1 MLPLKDIFLSNDI
14 VTPLLPLL
22 EKHFELKEE
31 YINDELRWKQ
41 QATRSAELFMY
52 FQDKPHLKYL
62 IDLPFIPESICTSVE
77 LRNAKQ
83 YIEKITQEVEE
94 RIKKEGGQAFFRL
107 SNYDRFSTAL
117 DSVDFEHQEGAN
129 TIGIC
134 LVILG
139 HFYNKIST
147 AHTTDDIQAIAHQQT
162 ISSKTYYN
170 TNIRPEL
177 LELFLFCKDW
187 KTIVTDEPITLLYKN
202 KKLELKNDEGW
213 FFNLLDKHLQ
223 SIGLG
228 DYSVE
233 EAKEELEELQ
243 KTYNKKAGRKPLN
256 PHHMLI
262 IKGMDSLWQ
271 EVFDTTAISNSE
283 CQLIVNFLNYIDPTT
298 FEIDHS
304 DNIKNIRSRISS
316 LRKSNP
322 KVDWFNN
329 ELDGYYMDWIS

>member
-1 MLPLKDIFLSNDI
+1 M
-14 VTPLLPLL
+14 
-22 EKHFELKEE
+22 
-31 YINDELRWKQ
+31 
-41 QATRSAELFMY
+41 
-52 FQDKPHLKYL
+52 
-62 IDLPFIPESICTSVE
+62 
-77 LRNAKQ
+77 
-83 YIEKITQEVEE
+83 
-94 RIKKEGGQAFFRL
+94 
-107 SNYDRFSTAL
+107 
-117 DSVDFEHQEGAN
+117 
-129 TIGIC
+129 IGIC

-223 SIGLG
+223 DIGLG

-262 IKGMDSLWQ
+262 IKGIDSLWQ

-316 LRKSNP
+316 LRKSKP